1 MKPAAVLD
9 IGSSKV
15 VCLCGSMADGDG
27 IVVHGAG
34 VCTYEGYRDGAFID
48 KQSLHNAV
56 VEALQKAEQE
66 SRIRI
71 RDVALT
77 VPAAFSDL
85 LLTDATLS
93 LGKPRKTE
101 AADIDRLIALSLEKC
116 KKKPGYTLMHSTPVF
131 FLVDGVSSTEVPE
144 GITTDEISALIS
156 HMFVQEAYIRTVQE
170 SLDDMGVEI
179 SMCVSAQLGESVM
192 LIPEKE
198 RVRPAVLIDV
208 GYHQTEISV
217 VENTALTAISTLPI
231 GGYQFASDL
240 SFGLDV
246 PMDAAEQ
253 AKRRYVFS
261 LDLQEKAKCCAP
273 QPGAKGVPV
282 RYLLYNRGPGHGA
295 GRNAPAGDGKYG
307 RESGCTAGGIC
318 FWRRA
323 ADDAGRTGFYAQGA
337 EFAPEAGYAL
347 DAQALLAQLLQ
358 RFWGAGLCPQGQPAP
373 GGYDRKRQRRETG
386 FAVKENK
393 RVLHEIKGD

>member
-93 LGKPRKTE
+93 FGKPRKTE

-261 LDLQEKAKCCAP
+261 LDLQEKSEVLRTAAGSKKVSRSAISYIIEARATELA
-273 QPGAKGVPV
+273 GMLRREMENMGVNLDARPAV
-282 RYLLYNRGPGHGA
+282 YVSGGGLLMMRGGLDFMRKALNLPLKRDMPWTPRLSSPNYCSAFG
-295 GRNAPAGDGKYG
+295 
-307 RESGCTAGGIC
+307 
-318 FWRRA
+318 
-323 ADDAGRTGFYAQGA
+323 
-337 EFAPEAGYAL
+337 AL
-347 DAQALLAQLLQ
+347 DFVLKANRPQEDTTASGSEEKLGSLL
-358 RFWGAGLCPQGQPAP
+358 
-373 GGYDRKRQRRETG
+373 KKI
-386 FAVKENK
+386 KEFFMK
-393 RVLHEIKGD
+393 

>member
-34 VCTYEGYRDGAFID
+34 VCAYEGYRDGAFID

-56 VEALQKAEQE
+56 VEALQKSEQE

-208 GYHQTEISV
+208 GYYQTEISV

-261 LDLQEKAKCCAP
+261 LDLQEKSEVLRTAAGSKKVSRSAISYIIEARATELA
-273 QPGAKGVPV
+273 GMLRREMENMGVNLDARPAV
-282 RYLLYNRGPGHGA
+282 YVSGGGLLMMRGGLDFMRKALNLPLKRDMPWTPRLSSPNYCSAFG
-295 GRNAPAGDGKYG
+295 
-307 RESGCTAGGIC
+307 
-318 FWRRA
+318 
-323 ADDAGRTGFYAQGA
+323 
-337 EFAPEAGYAL
+337 AL
-347 DAQALLAQLLQ
+347 DFVLKANRPQEDTTASGSEEKLGSLL
-358 RFWGAGLCPQGQPAP
+358 
-373 GGYDRKRQRRETG
+373 KKI
-386 FAVKENK
+386 KEFFMK
-393 RVLHEIKGD
+393 

>member
-34 VCTYEGYRDGAFID
+34 VCTYEGYRDGVFID

-156 HMFVQEAYIRTVQE
+156 HRFVQEAYIRTVQE

-240 SFGLDV
+240 SVGLDV

-261 LDLQEKAKCCAP
+261 LDLQEKSEVLRTAAGSEKVSRSAISYIIEARATELA
-273 QPGAKGVPV
+273 GMLRREMENMGV
-282 RYLLYNRGPGHGA
+282 N
-295 GRNAPAGDGKYG
+295 
-307 RESGCTAGGIC
+307 
-318 FWRRA
+318 
-323 ADDAGRTGFYAQGA
+323 
-337 EFAPEAGYAL
+337 L
-347 DAQALLAQLLQ
+347 DARPAVYVSGGGLLMMRGGLDFMRKALNLPLKRDMPWTPRLSSPNYCSAFGALAFVLKANRPQEDTTASGSEEKLGSLL
-358 RFWGAGLCPQGQPAP
+358 
-373 GGYDRKRQRRETG
+373 KKI
-386 FAVKENK
+386 KEFFMK
-393 RVLHEIKGD
+393 

>member
-93 LGKPRKTE
+93 FGKPRKTE

-261 LDLQEKAKCCAP
+261 LDLQEKSEVLRTAAGSKKVSRSAISYIIEARATELA
-273 QPGAKGVPV
+273 GMLRREMENMGVNLDARPAV
-282 RYLLYNRGPGHGA
+282 YVSGGGLLMMRGGLDFMRKALNLPLKRDMPWTPRLSSPNYCSAFG
-295 GRNAPAGDGKYG
+295 
-307 RESGCTAGGIC
+307 
-318 FWRRA
+318 
-323 ADDAGRTGFYAQGA
+323 
-337 EFAPEAGYAL
+337 AL
-347 DAQALLAQLLQ
+347 DFVLKANRPQEETTASGSEEKLGSLL
-358 RFWGAGLCPQGQPAP
+358 
-373 GGYDRKRQRRETG
+373 KKI
-386 FAVKENK
+386 KEFFMK
-393 RVLHEIKGD
+393 

>member
-34 VCTYEGYRDGAFID
+34 VCTYEGYRDGVFID

-261 LDLQEKAKCCAP
+261 LDLQEKSEVLRTAAGSKKVSRSAISYIIEARATELA
-273 QPGAKGVPV
+273 GMLRREMEKMGVNLDARPAV
-282 RYLLYNRGPGHGA
+282 YVSGGGLLMMRGGLDFMRKALNLPLKRDMPWTPRLSSPNYCSAFG
-295 GRNAPAGDGKYG
+295 
-307 RESGCTAGGIC
+307 
-318 FWRRA
+318 
-323 ADDAGRTGFYAQGA
+323 
-337 EFAPEAGYAL
+337 AL
-347 DAQALLAQLLQ
+347 DFVLKANRPQEDTTASGSEEKLGSLL
-358 RFWGAGLCPQGQPAP
+358 
-373 GGYDRKRQRRETG
+373 KKI
-386 FAVKENK
+386 KEFFMK
-393 RVLHEIKGD
+393 

>member
-261 LDLQEKAKCCAP
+261 LDLQEKSEVLRTAAGSKKVSRSAISYIIEARATELA
-273 QPGAKGVPV
+273 GMLRREMENMGVNLDARPAV
-282 RYLLYNRGPGHGA
+282 YVSGGGLLMMRGGLDFMRKALNLPLKRDMPWTPRLSSPNYCSAFG
-295 GRNAPAGDGKYG
+295 
-307 RESGCTAGGIC
+307 
-318 FWRRA
+318 
-323 ADDAGRTGFYAQGA
+323 
-337 EFAPEAGYAL
+337 AL
-347 DAQALLAQLLQ
+347 DFVLKANRSQEDTTASGSEEKLGSLL
-358 RFWGAGLCPQGQPAP
+358 
-373 GGYDRKRQRRETG
+373 KKI
-386 FAVKENK
+386 KEFFMK
-393 RVLHEIKGD
+393 

>member
-34 VCTYEGYRDGAFID
+34 VCAYEGYRDGAFID

-208 GYHQTEISV
+208 GYYQTEISV

-261 LDLQEKAKCCAP
+261 LDLQEKSEVLRTAAGSKKVSRSAISYIIEARATELA
-273 QPGAKGVPV
+273 GMLRREMENMGVNLDARPAV
-282 RYLLYNRGPGHGA
+282 YVSGGGLLMMRGGLDFMRKALNLPLKRDMPWTPRLSSPNYCSAFG
-295 GRNAPAGDGKYG
+295 
-307 RESGCTAGGIC
+307 
-318 FWRRA
+318 
-323 ADDAGRTGFYAQGA
+323 
-337 EFAPEAGYAL
+337 AL
-347 DAQALLAQLLQ
+347 DFVLKANRPQEDTTASGSEEELGSLL
-358 RFWGAGLCPQGQPAP
+358 
-373 GGYDRKRQRRETG
+373 KKI
-386 FAVKENK
+386 KEFFMK
-393 RVLHEIKGD
+393 

>member
-34 VCTYEGYRDGAFID
+34 VCTYEGYRDGAFIN

-261 LDLQEKAKCCAP
+261 LDLQEKSEVLRTAAGSKKVSRSAISYIIEARATELA
-273 QPGAKGVPV
+273 GMLRREMENMGVNLDARPAV
-282 RYLLYNRGPGHGA
+282 YVSGGGLLMMRGGLDFMRKALNLPLKRDMPWTPRLSSPNYCSAFG
-295 GRNAPAGDGKYG
+295 
-307 RESGCTAGGIC
+307 
-318 FWRRA
+318 
-323 ADDAGRTGFYAQGA
+323 
-337 EFAPEAGYAL
+337 AL
-347 DAQALLAQLLQ
+347 DFVLKANRPQEDTTASGSEEKLGSLL
-358 RFWGAGLCPQGQPAP
+358 
-373 GGYDRKRQRRETG
+373 KKI
-386 FAVKENK
+386 KEFFMK
-393 RVLHEIKGD
+393 

>member
-116 KKKPGYTLMHSTPVF
+116 KKKSGYTLMHSTPVF

-261 LDLQEKAKCCAP
+261 LDLQEKSEVLRTAAGSKKVSRSAISYIIEARATELA
-273 QPGAKGVPV
+273 GMLRREMENMGVNLDARPAV
-282 RYLLYNRGPGHGA
+282 YVSGGGLLMMRGGLDFMRKALNLPLKRDMPWTPRLSWPNYCSAFG
-295 GRNAPAGDGKYG
+295 
-307 RESGCTAGGIC
+307 
-318 FWRRA
+318 
-323 ADDAGRTGFYAQGA
+323 
-337 EFAPEAGYAL
+337 AL
-347 DAQALLAQLLQ
+347 DFVLKANRPQEDTTASGSEEKLGSLL
-358 RFWGAGLCPQGQPAP
+358 
-373 GGYDRKRQRRETG
+373 KKI
-386 FAVKENK
+386 KEFFMK
-393 RVLHEIKGD
+393 

>member
-34 VCTYEGYRDGAFID
+34 VCTYEGYRDGVFID

-156 HMFVQEAYIRTVQE
+156 HRFVQEAYIRTVQE

-240 SFGLDV
+240 SVGLDV

-261 LDLQEKAKCCAP
+261 LDLQEKSEVLRTAAGSKKVSRSAISYIIEARATELA
-273 QPGAKGVPV
+273 GMLRREMENMGVNLDARPAV
-282 RYLLYNRGPGHGA
+282 YVSGGGLLMMRGGLDFMRKALNLPLKRDMPWTPRLSSPNYCSAFG
-295 GRNAPAGDGKYG
+295 
-307 RESGCTAGGIC
+307 
-318 FWRRA
+318 
-323 ADDAGRTGFYAQGA
+323 
-337 EFAPEAGYAL
+337 AL
-347 DAQALLAQLLQ
+347 DFVLKANRPQEDTTASGSEEKLGSLL
-358 RFWGAGLCPQGQPAP
+358 
-373 GGYDRKRQRRETG
+373 KKI
-386 FAVKENK
+386 KEFFMK
-393 RVLHEIKGD
+393 

>member
-34 VCTYEGYRDGAFID
+34 VCAYEGYRDGAFID

-156 HMFVQEAYIRTVQE
+156 HMFVQEAYIHTVQE

-261 LDLQEKAKCCAP
+261 LDLQEKSEVLRTAAGSKKVSRSAISYIIEARATELA
-273 QPGAKGVPV
+273 GMLRREMENMGVNLDARPAV
-282 RYLLYNRGPGHGA
+282 YVSGGGLLMMRGGLDFMRKALNLPLKRDMPWTPRLSSPNYCSAFG
-295 GRNAPAGDGKYG
+295 
-307 RESGCTAGGIC
+307 
-318 FWRRA
+318 
-323 ADDAGRTGFYAQGA
+323 
-337 EFAPEAGYAL
+337 AL
-347 DAQALLAQLLQ
+347 DFVLKANRPQEDTTASGSEEKLGSLL
-358 RFWGAGLCPQGQPAP
+358 
-373 GGYDRKRQRRETG
+373 KKI
-386 FAVKENK
+386 KEFFMK
-393 RVLHEIKGD
+393 

>member
-34 VCTYEGYRDGAFID
+34 VCTYEGYRDGVFID

-261 LDLQEKAKCCAP
+261 LDLQDKSEVLRTAAGSKKVSRSAISYIIEARATELAGMRRREMENMGVNLDARPAVYVSGGGLLMMRGGLDFMRKALNLPLKRDMPWTPRLSSPNYCSAF
-273 QPGAKGVPV
+273 G
-282 RYLLYNRGPGHGA
+282 
-295 GRNAPAGDGKYG
+295 
-307 RESGCTAGGIC
+307 
-318 FWRRA
+318 
-323 ADDAGRTGFYAQGA
+323 
-337 EFAPEAGYAL
+337 AL
-347 DAQALLAQLLQ
+347 DFVLKANRPQEDTTASGSEEKLGSLL
-358 RFWGAGLCPQGQPAP
+358 
-373 GGYDRKRQRRETG
+373 KKI
-386 FAVKENK
+386 KEFFMK
-393 RVLHEIKGD
+393 

>member
-15 VCLCGSMADGDG
+15 VCLCVSMADGDG

-34 VCTYEGYRDGAFID
+34 VCTYEGYRDGVFID

-261 LDLQEKAKCCAP
+261 LDLQEKSEVLRTAAGSKKVSRSAISYIIEARATELA
-273 QPGAKGVPV
+273 GMLRREMENMGVNLDARPAV
-282 RYLLYNRGPGHGA
+282 YVSGGGLLMMRGGLDFMRKALNLPLKRDMPWTPRLSSPNYCSAFG
-295 GRNAPAGDGKYG
+295 
-307 RESGCTAGGIC
+307 
-318 FWRRA
+318 
-323 ADDAGRTGFYAQGA
+323 
-337 EFAPEAGYAL
+337 AL
-347 DAQALLAQLLQ
+347 DFVLKANRPQEDTTASGSEEKLGSLL
-358 RFWGAGLCPQGQPAP
+358 
-373 GGYDRKRQRRETG
+373 KKI
-386 FAVKENK
+386 KEFFMK
-393 RVLHEIKGD
+393 

>member
-261 LDLQEKAKCCAP
+261 LDLQEKSEVLRTAAGSKKVSRSAISYIIEARATEVA
-273 QPGAKGVPV
+273 GMLRREMENMGVNLDARPAV
-282 RYLLYNRGPGHGA
+282 YVSGGGLLMMRGGLDFMRKALNLPLKRDMPWTPRLSSPNYCSAFG
-295 GRNAPAGDGKYG
+295 
-307 RESGCTAGGIC
+307 
-318 FWRRA
+318 
-323 ADDAGRTGFYAQGA
+323 
-337 EFAPEAGYAL
+337 AL
-347 DAQALLAQLLQ
+347 DFVLKANRPQEDTTASGSEEKLGSLL
-358 RFWGAGLCPQGQPAP
+358 
-373 GGYDRKRQRRETG
+373 KKI
-386 FAVKENK
+386 KEFFMK
-393 RVLHEIKGD
+393 

>member
-34 VCTYEGYRDGAFID
+34 VCAYKGYRDGAFID

-261 LDLQEKAKCCAP
+261 LDLQEKSEVLRTAAGSKKVSRSAISYIIEARATELA
-273 QPGAKGVPV
+273 GMLRREMENMGVNLDARPAV
-282 RYLLYNRGPGHGA
+282 YVSGGGLLMMRGGLDFMRKALNLPLKRDMPWTPRLSSPNYCSAFG
-295 GRNAPAGDGKYG
+295 
-307 RESGCTAGGIC
+307 
-318 FWRRA
+318 
-323 ADDAGRTGFYAQGA
+323 
-337 EFAPEAGYAL
+337 AL
-347 DAQALLAQLLQ
+347 DFVLKANRPQEDTTASGSEEKLGSLL
-358 RFWGAGLCPQGQPAP
+358 
-373 GGYDRKRQRRETG
+373 KKI
-386 FAVKENK
+386 KEFFMK
-393 RVLHEIKGD
+393 

>member
-34 VCTYEGYRDGAFID
+34 VCTYEGYRDGVFID

-101 AADIDRLIALSLEKC
+101 AADIDRLIALSVEKC

-261 LDLQEKAKCCAP
+261 LDLQEKSEVLRTAAGSKKVSRSAISYIIEARATELA
-273 QPGAKGVPV
+273 GMLRREMENMGVNLDARPAV
-282 RYLLYNRGPGHGA
+282 YVSGGGLLMMRGGLDFMRKALNLPLKRDMPWTPRLSSPNYCSAFG
-295 GRNAPAGDGKYG
+295 
-307 RESGCTAGGIC
+307 
-318 FWRRA
+318 
-323 ADDAGRTGFYAQGA
+323 
-337 EFAPEAGYAL
+337 AL
-347 DAQALLAQLLQ
+347 DFVLKANRPQEDTTASGSEEKLGSLL
-358 RFWGAGLCPQGQPAP
+358 
-373 GGYDRKRQRRETG
+373 KKI
-386 FAVKENK
+386 KEFFMK
-393 RVLHEIKGD
+393 

>member
-1 MKPAAVLD
+1 MRPAAVLD

-15 VCLCGSMADGDG
+15 VCLCGSMGEGDG

-34 VCTYEGYRDGAFID
+34 VCPCEGFRDGAFWD

-77 VPAAFSDL
+77 VPTCFSDL
-85 LLTDATLS
+85 ILTDATMS
-93 LGKPRKTE
+93 LDKVRKTE
-101 AADIDRLIALSLEKC
+101 GADVDRLITMSLDKC

-131 FLVDGVSSTEVPE
+131 FLVDGIASTEVPE
-144 GITTDEISALIS
+144 GIVTGEISALIS
-156 HMFVQEAYIRTVQE
+156 HMFVQEDFIRTVQE

-179 SMCVSAQLGESVM
+179 SMCISAQLGESIM

-217 VENTALTAISTLPI
+217 VENTALTAVGTLPV
-231 GGYQFASDL
+231 GGYQFTSDL
-240 SFGLDV
+240 AFGLDV
-246 PMDAAEQ
+246 PMEAAEQ

-261 LDLQEKAKCCAP
+261 LDVQDKDEILRTAAGSKKVSRSAIAYIIEARATELARMIREELNHLGVNMDARPAVYVSGGGLLMMRGGLDFMRKALNLPIKRDMPWTPRLSSPNYCSAF
-273 QPGAKGVPV
+273 G
-282 RYLLYNRGPGHGA
+282 
-295 GRNAPAGDGKYG
+295 
-307 RESGCTAGGIC
+307 
-318 FWRRA
+318 
-323 ADDAGRTGFYAQGA
+323 
-337 EFAPEAGYAL
+337 AL
-347 DAQALLAQLLQ
+347 DFVLRANKPQEETAVSSSEEKFDSLLQ
-358 RFWGAGLCPQGQPAP
+358 
-373 GGYDRKRQRRETG
+373 K
-386 FAVKENK
+386 
-393 RVLHEIKGD
+393 IKDFFTK

>member
-34 VCTYEGYRDGAFID
+34 VCAYEGYRDGAFID

-231 GGYQFASDL
+231 GGYQFANDL

-261 LDLQEKAKCCAP
+261 LDLQEKSEVLRTAAGSKKVSRSAISYIIEARATELA
-273 QPGAKGVPV
+273 GMLRREMENMGVNLDARPAV
-282 RYLLYNRGPGHGA
+282 YVSGGGLLMMRGGLDFMRKALNLPLKRDMPWTPRLSSPNYCSAFG
-295 GRNAPAGDGKYG
+295 
-307 RESGCTAGGIC
+307 
-318 FWRRA
+318 
-323 ADDAGRTGFYAQGA
+323 
-337 EFAPEAGYAL
+337 AL
-347 DAQALLAQLLQ
+347 DFVLKANRPQEDTTASGSEEKLGSLL
-358 RFWGAGLCPQGQPAP
+358 
-373 GGYDRKRQRRETG
+373 KKI
-386 FAVKENK
+386 KEFFMK
-393 RVLHEIKGD
+393 

>member
-93 LGKPRKTE
+93 FGKPRKTE

-179 SMCVSAQLGESVM
+179 SMCVSSQLGESVM

-261 LDLQEKAKCCAP
+261 LDLQEKSEVLRTAAGSKKVSRSAISYIIEARATELA
-273 QPGAKGVPV
+273 GMLRREMENMGVNLDARPAV
-282 RYLLYNRGPGHGA
+282 YVSGGGVLMMRGGLDFMRKALNLPLKRDMPWTPRLSSPNYCSAFG
-295 GRNAPAGDGKYG
+295 
-307 RESGCTAGGIC
+307 
-318 FWRRA
+318 
-323 ADDAGRTGFYAQGA
+323 
-337 EFAPEAGYAL
+337 AL
-347 DAQALLAQLLQ
+347 DFVLKANRPQEDTTASGSEEKLGSLL
-358 RFWGAGLCPQGQPAP
+358 
-373 GGYDRKRQRRETG
+373 KKI
-386 FAVKENK
+386 KEFFMK
-393 RVLHEIKGD
+393 

>member
-93 LGKPRKTE
+93 FGKPRKTE

-179 SMCVSAQLGESVM
+179 SMCVSSQLGESVM

-261 LDLQEKAKCCAP
+261 LDLQEKSEVLRTAAGSKKVSRSAISYIIEARATELA
-273 QPGAKGVPV
+273 GMLRREMENMGVNLDARPAV
-282 RYLLYNRGPGHGA
+282 YVSGGGVLMMRGGL
-295 GRNAPAGDGKYG
+295 
-307 RESGCTAGGIC
+307 
-318 FWRRA
+318 
-323 ADDAGRTGFYAQGA
+323 GFMRKALNLPLKRDMPWTPRLSSPNYCSAFG
-337 EFAPEAGYAL
+337 AL
-347 DAQALLAQLLQ
+347 DFVLKANRPQEDTTASGSEEKLGSLL
-358 RFWGAGLCPQGQPAP
+358 
-373 GGYDRKRQRRETG
+373 KKI
-386 FAVKENK
+386 KEFFMK
-393 RVLHEIKGD
+393 

>member
-34 VCTYEGYRDGAFID
+34 VCTYEGYRGGAFID

-261 LDLQEKAKCCAP
+261 LDLQEKSEVLRTAAGSKKVSRSAISYIIEARATELA
-273 QPGAKGVPV
+273 GMLRREMENMGVNLDARPAV
-282 RYLLYNRGPGHGA
+282 YVSGGGLLMMRGGLDFMRKALNLPLKRDMPWTPRLSSPNYCSAFG
-295 GRNAPAGDGKYG
+295 
-307 RESGCTAGGIC
+307 
-318 FWRRA
+318 
-323 ADDAGRTGFYAQGA
+323 
-337 EFAPEAGYAL
+337 AL
-347 DAQALLAQLLQ
+347 DFVLKANRPQEDTTASGSEEKLGSLL
-358 RFWGAGLCPQGQPAP
+358 
-373 GGYDRKRQRRETG
+373 KKI
-386 FAVKENK
+386 KEFFMK
-393 RVLHEIKGD
+393 

>member
-27 IVVHGAG
+27 IVVPGAG
-34 VCTYEGYRDGAFID
+34 VCTYEGYRDGVFID

-261 LDLQEKAKCCAP
+261 LDLQEKSEVLRTAAGSKKVSRSAISYIIEARATELA
-273 QPGAKGVPV
+273 GMLRREMENMGVNLDARPAV
-282 RYLLYNRGPGHGA
+282 YVSGGGLLMMRGGLDFMRKALNLPLKRDMPWTPRLSSPNYCSAFG
-295 GRNAPAGDGKYG
+295 
-307 RESGCTAGGIC
+307 
-318 FWRRA
+318 
-323 ADDAGRTGFYAQGA
+323 
-337 EFAPEAGYAL
+337 AL
-347 DAQALLAQLLQ
+347 DFVLKANRPQEDTTASGSEEKLGSLL
-358 RFWGAGLCPQGQPAP
+358 
-373 GGYDRKRQRRETG
+373 KKI
-386 FAVKENK
+386 KEFFMK
-393 RVLHEIKGD
+393 

>member
-93 LGKPRKTE
+93 LGRPRKTE

-261 LDLQEKAKCCAP
+261 LDLQEKSEVLRTAAGSKKVSRSAISYIIEARATELA
-273 QPGAKGVPV
+273 GMLRREMENMGVNLDARPAV
-282 RYLLYNRGPGHGA
+282 YVSGGGLLMMRGGLDFMRKALNLPLKRDMPWTPRLSSPNYCSAFG
-295 GRNAPAGDGKYG
+295 
-307 RESGCTAGGIC
+307 
-318 FWRRA
+318 
-323 ADDAGRTGFYAQGA
+323 
-337 EFAPEAGYAL
+337 AL
-347 DAQALLAQLLQ
+347 DFVLKANRPQEDTTASGSEEKLGSLL
-358 RFWGAGLCPQGQPAP
+358 
-373 GGYDRKRQRRETG
+373 KKI
-386 FAVKENK
+386 KEFFMK
-393 RVLHEIKGD
+393 

>member
-116 KKKPGYTLMHSTPVF
+116 KKKSGYTLMHSTPVF

-261 LDLQEKAKCCAP
+261 LDLQEKSEVLRTAAGSKKVSRSAISYIIEARATELA
-273 QPGAKGVPV
+273 GMLRREMENMGVNLDARPAV
-282 RYLLYNRGPGHGA
+282 YVSGGGLLMMRGGLDFMRKALNLPLKRDMPWTPRLSSPNYCSAFG
-295 GRNAPAGDGKYG
+295 
-307 RESGCTAGGIC
+307 
-318 FWRRA
+318 
-323 ADDAGRTGFYAQGA
+323 
-337 EFAPEAGYAL
+337 AL
-347 DAQALLAQLLQ
+347 DFVLKANRPQEDTTASGSEEKLSSLL
-358 RFWGAGLCPQGQPAP
+358 
-373 GGYDRKRQRRETG
+373 KKI
-386 FAVKENK
+386 KEFFMK
-393 RVLHEIKGD
+393 

>member
-261 LDLQEKAKCCAP
+261 LDLQEKSEVLRTAAGSKKVSRSAISYIIE
-273 QPGAKGVPV
+273 ARATELARMLRREMENMGVNLDARPAV
-282 RYLLYNRGPGHGA
+282 YVSGGGLLMMRGGLDFMRKALNLPLKRDMPWTPRLSSPNYCSAFG
-295 GRNAPAGDGKYG
+295 
-307 RESGCTAGGIC
+307 
-318 FWRRA
+318 
-323 ADDAGRTGFYAQGA
+323 
-337 EFAPEAGYAL
+337 AL
-347 DAQALLAQLLQ
+347 DFVLKANRPQEDTTASGSEEKLGSLL
-358 RFWGAGLCPQGQPAP
+358 
-373 GGYDRKRQRRETG
+373 KKI
-386 FAVKENK
+386 KEFFMK
-393 RVLHEIKGD
+393 

>member
-34 VCTYEGYRDGAFID
+34 VCAYEGYRDGAFID

-56 VEALQKAEQE
+56 VEALQKSEQE

-261 LDLQEKAKCCAP
+261 LDLQEKSEVLRTAAGSKKVSRSAISYIIEARATELA
-273 QPGAKGVPV
+273 GMLRREMENMGVNLDARPAV
-282 RYLLYNRGPGHGA
+282 YVSGGGLLMMRGGLDFMRKALNLPLKRDMPWTPRLSSPNYCSAFG
-295 GRNAPAGDGKYG
+295 
-307 RESGCTAGGIC
+307 
-318 FWRRA
+318 
-323 ADDAGRTGFYAQGA
+323 
-337 EFAPEAGYAL
+337 AL
-347 DAQALLAQLLQ
+347 DFVLKANRPQEDTTASGSEEKLGSLL
-358 RFWGAGLCPQGQPAP
+358 
-373 GGYDRKRQRRETG
+373 KKI
-386 FAVKENK
+386 KEFFMK
-393 RVLHEIKGD
+393 

>member
-34 VCTYEGYRDGAFID
+34 VCAYEGYRDGAFID

-261 LDLQEKAKCCAP
+261 LDLQEKSEVLRTAAGSKKVSRSAISYIIEARATELA
-273 QPGAKGVPV
+273 GMLRREMENMGVNLDARPAV
-282 RYLLYNRGPGHGA
+282 YVSGGGLLMMRGGLDFMRKALNLPLKRDMPWTPRLSSPNYCSAFG
-295 GRNAPAGDGKYG
+295 
-307 RESGCTAGGIC
+307 
-318 FWRRA
+318 
-323 ADDAGRTGFYAQGA
+323 
-337 EFAPEAGYAL
+337 AL
-347 DAQALLAQLLQ
+347 DFVLKANRPQEDTTASGSEEKLGSLL
-358 RFWGAGLCPQGQPAP
+358 
-373 GGYDRKRQRRETG
+373 KKI
-386 FAVKENK
+386 KEFFMK
-393 RVLHEIKGD
+393 

>member
-116 KKKPGYTLMHSTPVF
+116 KKKPRYTLMHSTPVF

-261 LDLQEKAKCCAP
+261 LDLQEKSEVLRTAAGSKKVSRSAISYIIEARATELA
-273 QPGAKGVPV
+273 GMLRREMENMGVNLDARPAV
-282 RYLLYNRGPGHGA
+282 YVSGGGLLMMRGGLDFMRKALNLPLKRDMPWTPRLSSPNYCSAFG
-295 GRNAPAGDGKYG
+295 
-307 RESGCTAGGIC
+307 
-318 FWRRA
+318 
-323 ADDAGRTGFYAQGA
+323 
-337 EFAPEAGYAL
+337 AL
-347 DAQALLAQLLQ
+347 DFVLKANRPQEDTTASGSEEKLGSLL
-358 RFWGAGLCPQGQPAP
+358 
-373 GGYDRKRQRRETG
+373 KKI
-386 FAVKENK
+386 KEFFMK
-393 RVLHEIKGD
+393 

>member
-34 VCTYEGYRDGAFID
+34 VCTYEGYRDGVFID

-116 KKKPGYTLMHSTPVF
+116 KKRPGYTLMHSTPVF

-261 LDLQEKAKCCAP
+261 LDLQEKSEVLRTAAGSKKVSRSAISYIIEARATELA
-273 QPGAKGVPV
+273 GMLRREMENMGVNLDARPAV
-282 RYLLYNRGPGHGA
+282 YVSGGGLLMMRGGLDFMRKALNLPLKRDMPWTPRLSSPNYCSAFG
-295 GRNAPAGDGKYG
+295 
-307 RESGCTAGGIC
+307 
-318 FWRRA
+318 
-323 ADDAGRTGFYAQGA
+323 
-337 EFAPEAGYAL
+337 AL
-347 DAQALLAQLLQ
+347 DFVLKANRPQEDTTASGSEEKLGSLL
-358 RFWGAGLCPQGQPAP
+358 
-373 GGYDRKRQRRETG
+373 KKI
-386 FAVKENK
+386 KEFFMK
-393 RVLHEIKGD
+393 

>member
-1 MKPAAVLD
+1 MRPAAVLD

-15 VCLCGSMADGDG
+15 VCLCGSMGEGDG

-34 VCTYEGYRDGAFID
+34 VCPCEGFRDGAFLD

-77 VPAAFSDL
+77 VPACFSDL
-85 LLTDATLS
+85 ILTDATMS
-93 LGKPRKTE
+93 LEKVRRTE
-101 AADIDRLIALSLEKC
+101 AADVDRLIALSLDKC

-131 FLVDGVSSTEVPE
+131 FLVDGIASTEVPE
-144 GITTDEISALIS
+144 GIVTDEVSALIS
-156 HMFVQEAYIRTVQE
+156 HMFVQEDFIRTVQE

-179 SMCVSAQLGESVM
+179 SMCISSQLGESIM

-217 VENTALTAISTLPI
+217 VENTALTAVSTLPV
-231 GGYQFASDL
+231 GGYQFTSDL
-240 SFGLDV
+240 AFGLDV
-246 PMDAAEQ
+246 PMEAAEQ

-261 LDLQEKAKCCAP
+261 LDVQDKEEILRTAAGSKKVSRSAIAYIIEARATELARMIREELNRLGVNLDARPAVYVSGGGLLMMRGGLDFMRKALNLPLKRDMPWTPRLSSPNYCSAF
-273 QPGAKGVPV
+273 G
-282 RYLLYNRGPGHGA
+282 
-295 GRNAPAGDGKYG
+295 
-307 RESGCTAGGIC
+307 
-318 FWRRA
+318 
-323 ADDAGRTGFYAQGA
+323 
-337 EFAPEAGYAL
+337 AL
-347 DAQALLAQLLQ
+347 DFVLRANKPQEDALVSSSEEKFDSLL
-358 RFWGAGLCPQGQPAP
+358 
-373 GGYDRKRQRRETG
+373 K
-386 FAVKENK
+386 K
-393 RVLHEIKGD
+393 IKDFFTK

>member
-273 QPGAKGVPV
+273 QPGAKRCP
-282 RYLLYNRGPGHGA
+282 GPLS
-295 GRNAPAGDGKYG
+295 P
-307 RESGCTAGGIC
+307 I
-318 FWRRA
+318 
-323 ADDAGRTGFYAQGA
+323 
-337 EFAPEAGYAL
+337 
-347 DAQALLAQLLQ
+347 
-358 RFWGAGLCPQGQPAP
+358 
-373 GGYDRKRQRRETG
+373 
-386 FAVKENK
+386 
-393 RVLHEIKGD
+393 

>member
-34 VCTYEGYRDGAFID
+34 VCAYEGYRDGAFID

-56 VEALQKAEQE
+56 MEALQKAEQE

-261 LDLQEKAKCCAP
+261 LDLQEKSEVLRTAAGSKKVSRSAISYIIEARATELA
-273 QPGAKGVPV
+273 GMLRREMENMGVNLDARPAV
-282 RYLLYNRGPGHGA
+282 YVSGGGLLMMRGGLDFMRKALNLPLKRDMPWTPRLSSPNYCSAFG
-295 GRNAPAGDGKYG
+295 
-307 RESGCTAGGIC
+307 
-318 FWRRA
+318 
-323 ADDAGRTGFYAQGA
+323 
-337 EFAPEAGYAL
+337 AL
-347 DAQALLAQLLQ
+347 DFVLKANRPQEDTTASGSEEKLGSLL
-358 RFWGAGLCPQGQPAP
+358 
-373 GGYDRKRQRRETG
+373 KKI
-386 FAVKENK
+386 KEFFMK
-393 RVLHEIKGD
+393 

>member
-144 GITTDEISALIS
+144 GIITDEISALIS

-261 LDLQEKAKCCAP
+261 LDLQEKSEVLRTAAGSKKVSRSAISYIIEARATELA
-273 QPGAKGVPV
+273 GMLRREMENMGVNLDARPAV
-282 RYLLYNRGPGHGA
+282 YVSGGGLLMMRGGLDFMRKALNLPLKRDMPWTPRLSSPNYCSAFG
-295 GRNAPAGDGKYG
+295 
-307 RESGCTAGGIC
+307 
-318 FWRRA
+318 
-323 ADDAGRTGFYAQGA
+323 
-337 EFAPEAGYAL
+337 AL
-347 DAQALLAQLLQ
+347 DFVLKANRPQEDTTASGSEEKLGSLL
-358 RFWGAGLCPQGQPAP
+358 
-373 GGYDRKRQRRETG
+373 KKI
-386 FAVKENK
+386 KEFFMK
-393 RVLHEIKGD
+393 